1 MQRLV
6 ENLYAT
12 AVTAKLAERSAQVRN
27 IHRRVNPV
35 RPVSF
40 LNLVDSGRLIERAR
54 ASNIRGLR

>member
-6 ENLYAT
+6 ENLYA
-12 AVTAKLAERSAQVRN
+12 SAQVRN

-40 LNLVDSGRLIERAR
+40 LNLVDFGRLIEQAL
-54 ASNIRGLR
+54 AL